1 MQHLIGF
8 AIPVLRAC
16 YTTEYVN
23 KGSKIVIVESDSS
36 IKMFYNLDIFKVVF
50 HSLVLDKNVRTR
62 LNNSQ
67 DLTDITLEWNQHF
80 RVFSPM

>member
-1 MQHLIGF
+1 MQQLIGF
-8 AIPVLRAC
+8 AIPDLRAC
-16 YTTEYVN
+16 YTTEHVN

-50 HSLVLDKNVRTR
+50 HSLVLNKNVLTR

-67 DLTDITLEWNQHF
+67 DLIDITLE
-80 RVFSPM
+80 

>member
-8 AIPVLRAC
+8 AIPVSRAC

-50 HSLVLDKNVRTR
+50 HSLVLNKNVWTR

>member
-1 MQHLIGF
+1 MQQLIGF

-16 YTTEYVN
+16 YTTEHVN
-23 KGSKIVIVESDSS
+23 KGSKIVNVESDSS

-50 HSLVLDKNVRTR
+50 HSLVLNKNVLTR

-67 DLTDITLEWNQHF
+67 DLIDITLEWNQHF